1 MGGPGSPTDDGVP
14 VGWFGWAWIVGVFA
28 FSVARALIAW
38 PTLSQYGVNPWVFLF
53 IDVVTAFP
61 YALGQVKV
69 VNGFRFK
76 QYRGVQAWSLVV
88 ALTFLAPYL
97 YIVLAGQER
106 IPTLVYIVIGL
117 LAVIFGTASVLR
129 MRNQY
134 RAAVLP
140 VASAEIDRKLVP
152 GDLLRGEHP
161 E

>member
-1 MGGPGSPTDDGVP
+1 MDDGVP
-14 VGWFGWAWIVGVFA
+14 VGWFGRAWIVGVFA
-28 FSVARALIAW
+28 FSIARALVAW

-76 QYRGVQAWSLVV
+76 QYRGVQAWSLVI
-88 ALTFLAPYL
+88 AATFLAPYA

-106 IPTLVYIVIGL
+106 IPTMVYIVIAV
-117 LAVIFGTASVLR
+117 LAVVFGAASVLR

-134 RAAVLP
+134 RSAVLP
-140 VASAEIDRKLVP
+140 SVSGQVDRKLVA
-152 GDLLRGEHP
+152 GDFLGSEHP

>member
-1 MGGPGSPTDDGVP
+1 VADSETPPDGVP
-14 VGWFGWAWIVGVFA
+14 VGWFGKAWIVGVFA

-38 PTLSQYGVNPWVFLF
+38 PTLSQYGVNPWVFLL
-53 IDVVTAFP
+53 IDIATAFP

-69 VNGFRFK
+69 VNGFRYR

-88 ALTFLAPYL
+88 AVTFLAPYG

-106 IPTLVYIVIGL
+106 IPALVYVVIAV

-129 MRNQY
+129 MRSQY
-134 RAAVLP
+134 RATVLASESGQVDREL
-140 VASAEIDRKLVP
+140 VA
-152 GDLLRGEHP
+152 GDFLGTEHP